1 MFFKKKKK
9 KNKGGSKFTSN
20 SYKKNSISRVQ
31 MEAIN
36 SAVLSK
42 RRLFVF
48 SESM

>member
-9 KNKGGSKFTSN
+9 KNKRGKFTSD
-20 SYKKNSISRVQ
+20 SYKKSSISRAQ

-48 SESM
+48 SESV